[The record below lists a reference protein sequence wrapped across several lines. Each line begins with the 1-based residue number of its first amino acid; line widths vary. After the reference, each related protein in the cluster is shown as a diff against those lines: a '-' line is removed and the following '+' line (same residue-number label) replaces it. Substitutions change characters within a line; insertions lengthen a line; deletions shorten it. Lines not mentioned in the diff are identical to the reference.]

1 MPVIVALRQDTRRPE
16 RYHLELDDGR
26 EFAIG
31 EALVASERLGPGL
44 TLDEAAITR
53 LRALEQDR
61 ALVDRAASY
70 LASRPRSRT
79 EVRRRLLHVRPGK
92 TPPMPEAVE
101 RALARL
107 EALGYLDDAAFASYW
122 TEQRDRFS
130 PRSARAIRQELRQ
143 RGVDAETAGASA
155 TPEDDEERAV
165 AAGRKR
171 LRSLLSADPREFT
184 LRMGGFLQ
192 RRGFGYGVSRAAI
205 RRLWEEAQAEAG
217 QSGDRGGEESSQLPL
232 SLDEPDDGD
241 RDSPPRQEPGEP
253 W

>member
-1 MPVIVALRQDTRRPE
+1 MPMIVALRQDARRPE
-16 RYHLELDDGR
+16 RFHLEFDDGR
-26 EFAIG
+26 AFAIG
-31 EALVASERLGPGL
+31 EELVASERLAPGL
-44 TLDEAAITR
+44 ALDEAAITR
-53 LRALEQDR
+53 LRALEEER
-61 ALVDRAASY
+61 ALVDRAAYY

-79 EVRRRLLHVRPGK
+79 EVRRRLLRVRPGK
-92 TPPMPEAVE
+92 TPPTAAAVE

-130 PRSARAIRQELRQ
+130 PRSARALRQELRQ

-171 LRSLLSADPREFT
+171 LYALAGMDPREFT
-184 LRMGGFLQ
+184 QRMGGFLQ
-192 RRGFGYGVSRAAI
+192 RRGFSYSVARAAI
-205 RRLWEEAQAEAG
+205 RRLWDEAQAERV
-217 QSGDRGGEESSQLPL
+217 QNGDEENPPL
-232 SLDEPDDGD
+232 ALDALDDEDGPPSERQTGSESD
-241 RDSPPRQEPGEP
+241 DS